1 MFYSSTFAPA
11 IERDGGVKMLREIL
25 KKKLFLK
32 NFEKYLELNNKSCY
46 LCIRVCLT
54 IADKSSLKE
63 ITYQQVVQERRSI
76 KRYTVK
82 DYNKVRDSERRY

>member
-1 MFYSSTFAPA
+1 
-11 IERDGGVKMLREIL
+11 MLLPLHPRL
-25 KKKLFLK
+25 LDDSK
-32 NFEKYLELNNKSCY
+32 
-46 LCIRVCLT
+46 
-54 IADKSSLKE
+54 KSSLKE

>member
-11 IERDGGVKMLREIL
+11 IERDSGDEMLRNIE
-25 KKKLFLK
+25 KKLFKK
-32 NFEKYLELNNKSCY
+32 NFKKYLELNNKSYY
-46 LCIRVCLT
+46 LCIRVCLA
-54 IADKSSLKE
+54 IANKSSLKK

>member
-11 IERDGGVKMLREIL
+11 IERDSGDEMLRKI
-25 KKKLFLK
+25 KKLFEK

-54 IADKSSLKE
+54 IANKSSLKK